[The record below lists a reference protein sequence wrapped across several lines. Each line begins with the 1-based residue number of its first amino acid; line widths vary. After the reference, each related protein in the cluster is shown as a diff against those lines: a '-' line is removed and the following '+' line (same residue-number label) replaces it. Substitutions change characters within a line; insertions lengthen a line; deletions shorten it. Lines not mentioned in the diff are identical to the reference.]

1 MEKNL
6 VIGKLNDTYGFLLT
20 GRQREIVDAYYN
32 YDFSL
37 REIAEN
43 QGVTRQAV
51 LDGLKKAEG
60 ELLLLEKKLR
70 LFRLNALLATD
81 ASKLDRNGLL
91 RLIDEARLILT
102 EVE

>member
-6 VIGKLNDTYGFLLT
+6 VIGKLNDIYGFLLT

-37 REIAEN
+37 GEMAEN

-51 LDGLKKAEG
+51 LDGLKKAES
-60 ELLLLEKKLR
+60 ELLFLENKLR
-70 LFRLNALLATD
+70 LYRLNVLLAAD
-81 ASKLDRNGLL
+81 ASKLDKNGLL
-91 RLIDEARLILT
+91 RLLDEARLLLT
-102 EVE
+102 EVD